1 MYQTHILRSRFRG
14 AAASTSW
21 STLGPQAQPAH
32 QAKTKLHTHFLKMA
46 PVLSR
51 PSSGWSWSTTR
62 TGSGPSITSLDRL
75 SGRTCMITGGT
86 SGIGFAIAER
96 FLQEGA
102 KRIIL
107 VGRSHERLVKAA
119 SKLEAPASGNAFATV
134 ESSSDSIVGEVA
146 TKAPETDQ
154 QSQNKDMEAK
164 SHGTL
169 IDSSSRISLIVGDIS
184 EAGTWLRE
192 LEKAMVSSPAQSRMM
207 VSNKSKQP
215 VDILVNAAG
224 ISISNILAKLEPDD
238 ISRVLR
244 TNLEGAML
252 ASRAL
257 VRASIRS
264 QMKTRNT
271 SSISETPGPSKC
283 IINISS
289 LLAHKGGTGA
299 VPYAAS
305 KAGILGLTRSL
316 AVEAAHSLRGVV
328 VRSNAIVPGYIE
340 TPMIANFS
348 ADETSRLKDSVPLR
362 RFGTPHEVA
371 DAAVFLAQNEYANN
385 CVLNLDGGLSA
396 I

>member
-1 MYQTHILRSRFRG
+1 MYYTHTLRSCFRG
-14 AAASTSW
+14 AAALTSW
-21 STLGPQAQPAH
+21 STLCTEAQPARRV
-32 QAKTKLHTHFLKMA
+32 KTKLHAHFPEIATLI
-46 PVLSR
+46 SR
-51 PSSGWSWSTTR
+51 RLIRWSSSTACR
-62 TGSGPSITSLDRL
+62 TGSSPFRSSDRL

-107 VGRSHERLVKAA
+107 VGRSHERLVNAA
-119 SKLEAPASGNAFATV
+119 SKLEASTSGNAFSAV
-134 ESSSDSIVGEVA
+134 ESRADNIIREVA

-154 QSQNKDMEAK
+154 QSQSKDTEAK
-164 SHGTL
+164 SP
-169 IDSSSRISLIVGDIS
+169 IDSSGRVSLLVGDVS

-207 VSNKSKQP
+207 VSNKSKQQP

-252 ASRAL
+252 TSRAL

-264 QMKTRNT
+264 RMKNRGT
-271 SSISETPGPSKC
+271 SSSSEIRVPSKC

-289 LLAHKGGTGA
+289 LLAVKGGTGA

-328 VRSNAIVPGYIE
+328 IRSNAIVPGYIE
-340 TPMIANFS
+340 TPMIADFS
-348 ADETSRLKDSVPLR
+348 EGETSRLKDSVPLR
-362 RFGTPHEVA
+362 RFGTPQEIA

-396 I
+396 V